1 MYSPF
6 KIYIDNRYKV
16 ILSVFGRIL
25 NSLIEIYIIE
35 TSKTNI
41 AHINI
46 IKCEF
51 IYLDIIA
58 TNKESTFRLN
68 FLLLFITILL
78 NRLYDH

>member
-6 KIYIDNRYKV
+6 KICIDNRYKV

-58 TNKESTFRLN
+58 TNKESTGITVILK
-68 FLLLFITILL
+68 LLITM
-78 NRLYDH
+78 

>member
-6 KIYIDNRYKV
+6 KICIDNRYKV
-16 ILSVFGRIL
+16 ILSIFGRIL
-25 NSLIEIYIIE
+25 NSLIEIHIIE

-46 IKCEF
+46 INCEF

-58 TNKESTFRLN
+58 TNKESTGITVILK
-68 FLLLFITILL
+68 LLITM
-78 NRLYDH
+78 